1 MSRPPRDAHDNA
13 PEACPLVVLL
23 VDVINDFDFPEA
35 DTLLQ
40 SAVPAARN
48 IAALTRQ
55 ARRLRIPVI
64 YANDNFGR
72 WRSDLPAVL
81 RHALSA
87 GGQAR
92 TIARV
97 LRPRRSDYLVL
108 KPKHSAFFG
117 SPLELLLRYLQA
129 ERVILTGFAGNICVL
144 FTANDLHM
152 RDYQLWVPADCCAS
166 NTDADNAFALAQMK
180 DVLHADIRPSP
191 LLDLRKLKR

>member
-13 PEACPLVVLL
+13 PDACPLVVLL

-81 RHALSA
+81 RHALGA

-92 TIARV
+92 TIARA

-117 SPLELLLRYLQA
+117 SPLELLLRYLRA

-152 RDYQLWVPADCCAS
+152 RDYRLWVPADCCAS

-180 DVLHADIRPSP
+180 DVLNADIRPSP